1 MLILLFLI
9 KINEYYMAYTYCV
22 IREYKEIKITAP

>member
-9 KINEYYMAYTYCV
+9 KLISLVVNLIIINEFEYYLQ
-22 IREYKEIKITAP
+22 I